1 MNVHLKFQ
9 TTICIHIFRQQQ
21 INLLSCQSGATH
33 AKITRKL
40 NNKGLANI
48 QIGVYNPDIY

>member
-48 QIGVYNPDIY
+48 PIGVYNPDIY